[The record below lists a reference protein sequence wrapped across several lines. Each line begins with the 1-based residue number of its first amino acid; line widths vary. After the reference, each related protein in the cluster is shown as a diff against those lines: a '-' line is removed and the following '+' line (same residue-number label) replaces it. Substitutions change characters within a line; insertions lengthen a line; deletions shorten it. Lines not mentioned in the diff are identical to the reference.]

1 MKLPRPYTLQE
12 IADLLQLPF
21 EGDPNTKILGIS
33 DVYHATHEDISFAD
47 NEKYYELA
55 NLSNASVII
64 VQKGINY
71 ESTKGIILSADAFYT
86 YNQLVSILFP
96 FRLQQQ
102 LIHPEAVIGENSIIY
117 PNVYI
122 EKNVTIGNNC
132 IIHPHVSIYGPCQ
145 IGNNVIIYSGAV
157 VGSDAFYFKKQ
168 NDKHLKLKSVGNT
181 IIEDEVEIGSNTT
194 IDRGLGGSTI
204 IGRGTKIGN
213 AVQIGHDTRIGSDC
227 FIAAQS
233 GIGSNVIIEDSVIIW
248 AQVGIQKNVV
258 IGKEAVILGQSGV
271 TKSID
276 GGKIY
281 FGLPAI
287 ESREKM
293 KELAYIKQIP
303 ALLKLLSEKL

>member
-1 MKLPRPYTLQE
+1 MKLSQPYTLQE
-12 IADLLQLPF
+12 IAQLLQLPF
-21 EGDPNTKILGIS
+21 EGNPNTKILGIS
-33 DVYHATHEDISFAD
+33 DVYHATYEDITFAD

-64 VQKGINY
+64 LQKGINY
-71 ESTKGIILSADAFYT
+71 ETTKGIILTNDAFYT

-96 FRLQQQ
+96 LRTQLQ
-102 LIHPEAVIGENSIIY
+102 LIHPEAIIGENCIIY

-122 EKNVTIGNNC
+122 EKDVTIGNNC
-132 IIHPHVSIYGPCQ
+132 VIHPHVSIYGPCQ
-145 IGNNVIIYSGAV
+145 IGNNVIIYSGAI

-168 NDKHLKLKSVGNT
+168 NDKYLKLKSVGNT
-181 IIEDEVEIGSNTT
+181 IVEDEVEIGSNTT

-233 GIGSNVIIEDSVIIW
+233 GIASNVIIEDSVIIW

-271 TKSID
+271 TKSIE